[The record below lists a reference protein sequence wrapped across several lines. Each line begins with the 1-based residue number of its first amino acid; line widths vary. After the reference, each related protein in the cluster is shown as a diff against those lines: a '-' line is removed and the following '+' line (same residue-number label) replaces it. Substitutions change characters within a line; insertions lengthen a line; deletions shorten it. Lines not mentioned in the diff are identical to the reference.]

1 MEIKNN
7 DWKFLLKEEFTKDYF
22 KEILNF
28 LNKEYNNKNIYPPK
42 EELFSVFNKSNFA
55 DIKVVIL
62 GQDPY
67 HQKGQGNGIAFSV
80 NEGIKLPPS
89 LRNIYKEIE
98 NEFQIKMSVNGNL
111 LPWLKQGVF
120 LLNTVLT
127 VEESKANSHKNIGWE
142 IFTDE
147 VIKILSLKKNKLV
160 FLLWGKNA
168 QDKEKLID
176 VNKHLILKSSH
187 PSPLSV
193 YRGFWGNNHF
203 LKANEF
209 LKKNNL
215 KEIKWNL

>member
-28 LNKEYNNKNIYPPK
+28 LNKEYKNKNIYPPK

-80 NEGIKLPPS
+80 NEGVKLPPS

-98 NEFQIKMSVNGNL
+98 NEFQIKMSLNGNL

-187 PSPLSV
+187 PSPLSA